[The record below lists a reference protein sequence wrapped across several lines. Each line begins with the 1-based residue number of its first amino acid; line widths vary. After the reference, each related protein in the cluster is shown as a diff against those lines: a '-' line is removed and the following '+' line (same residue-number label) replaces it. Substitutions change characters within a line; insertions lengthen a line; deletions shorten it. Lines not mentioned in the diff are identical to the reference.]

1 MAVELINATRRSTRL
16 RVRIIAFFALGGL
29 LLSAVLAFT
38 TYGLA
43 RQTLVNA
50 RERTSLDQAIANA
63 VIVQASLDTSD
74 TSTPV
79 LGPTGLDESGVDDD
93 GPAADPLVAD
103 VLNSLASPSGGTQL
117 LNIGGEWQGSG
128 SDVVPGELPDQLLQ
142 RVINEATATRMR
154 YDSGDD
160 TFFAVGIP
168 LPASD
173 IAYFEVIP
181 LDELQS
187 SLSLLGLS
195 LVAGG
200 IFTTLL
206 GGGFGVWAARRVL
219 SPLGDISAAA
229 GAIAGG
235 RLDTRLA
242 DVEDPDL
249 EALVSSFNGMA
260 TALQDRIDRDTR
272 FASDVSHELRS
283 PLMTLRASID
293 VMQSR
298 RDEMSERGQHALD
311 LLTDDVDRFER
322 LIGDLLEISKIDA
335 GAVAIRRDLVDPGA
349 MLTAAIDAVGH
360 GDLPVVIHPDVEGL
374 LVEVD
379 KRRIAQVLANL
390 LDNAAYYAGGAT
402 RVLVVKEGEEVHFV
416 VEDNGPGIPEDERG
430 RVFERFA
437 RGTTAGQRGAGGGTG
452 LGLALVSEHVGL
464 HGGQVWVEPRT
475 DGESGSRFIVA
486 LPVVTE

>member
-1 MAVELINATRRSTRL
+1 MAVELVHSTRRRARL
-16 RVRIIAFFALGGL
+16 RARIIVSFALGGL
-29 LLSAVLAFT
+29 LLSAVLAVT

-43 RQTLVNA
+43 RQTLVSA

-63 VIVQASLDTSD
+63 VIVQARLDTD
-74 TSTPV
+74 DPV
-79 LGPTGLDESGVDDD
+79 TVTGPTGLDESGDEE
-93 GPAADPLVAD
+93 ASTADPLVAE

-117 LNIGGEWQGSG
+117 LNSDGSWQASG
-128 SDVVPGELPDQLLQ
+128 SETVPAELPAALLE
-142 RVINEATATRMR
+142 RVIDDNTPTRMR
-154 YDSGDD
+154 YDNGNE
-160 TFFAVGIP
+160 TVFAIGIP
-168 LPASD
+168 LPDSNR
-173 IAYFEVIP
+173 AYFEVIP

-187 SLSLLGLS
+187 SLALLGLS
-195 LVAGG
+195 LVGG
-200 IFTTLL
+200 GVVTTLL

-219 SPLGDISAAA
+219 SPLGEISAAA

-235 RLDTRLA
+235 QLDTRLA

-249 EALVSSFNGMA
+249 EALVTSFNGMA
-260 TALQDRIDRDTR
+260 TALQDRIDRDAR

-298 RDEMSERGQHALD
+298 REEMSDRGQHALD
-311 LLTDDVDRFER
+311 LLADDVDRFER

-349 MLTAAIDAVGH
+349 MLTAAVAAVGRAN
-360 GDLPVVIHPDVEGL
+360 LPVVIHPDVEGL

-379 KRRIAQVLANL
+379 KRRIGQVLANL
-390 LDNAAYYAGGAT
+390 LDNADFYAGGAT
-402 RVLVVKEGEEVHFV
+402 RVVVVREGDEVRFV
-416 VEDNGPGIPEDERG
+416 VEDAGPGIPEDERG

-452 LGLALVSEHVGL
+452 LGLALVSEHVRL
-464 HGGQVWVEPRT
+464 HGGRVWVEPRS
-475 DGESGSRFIVA
+475 GGVPGSRFVVA
-486 LPVVTE
+486 LPVVTA